1 MQDDIYFQNLYR
13 RQVNAIPDITEL
25 YKKANIYKKK
35 NLIKLVVANVS
46 LLFTSAFIIWIWYFY
61 DPTFVTTKIGIA
73 LVILAMVLFIAVYN
87 NIIPFL
93 LKRTQNNNTKDYLN
107 QLLNL
112 KKKQKFLQSYMLNIY
127 FILLFTGICLYLY
140 EFVFKMP
147 LSGGIL
153 TYGITLLWIAINWF
167 YFRPRIIKKQ
177 EKEINQLINAFKRVD
192 DQFEKL

>member
-61 DPTFVTTKIGIA
+61 DPAFVTTKIGIA